1 MQRTHL
7 IKQIMQMEAQNL
19 GFELVYSDLRS
30 GCFHIKQGS
39 TVRMGFIWRN
49 IKQDDIAAQMKS
61 ISQYGDRLDT
71 LRGSIYC
78 TL

>member
-1 MQRTHL
+1 MQRIHQT
-7 IKQIMQMEAQNL
+7 KQFMQIEAQNL
-19 GFELVYSDLRS
+19 GFELVYSDLRT

-39 TVRMGFIWRN
+39 TVRMGFVWRN

-61 ISQYGDRLDT
+61 TSQYGDRLDT